1 MKYILGIVLSCFVL
15 FSSCMLETPED
26 SANKNEAEIQN
37 YLKLKN
43 LTLQKSQEGLYY
55 KTPSS
60 QDKIKTKNTGE
71 LVTFHYK
78 MTLLDGTII
87 DSTSRS
93 KNINRSIV
101 WGVNSAQSIF
111 ALPLSY
117 LNVGESGLFLIPS
130 ALAFGGTAYGDVPA
144 YSVLVLELTID
155 AIRDEAAQI
164 ELIQKTYNIVN
175 PEKTSSGLIF
185 KKLVD
190 NPTGA
195 SVAADAPVLV
205 NYTGRLS
212 YSYVHKDATSGAI
225 VYNPIFD
232 SGTLGTPTVPFVLS
246 QRSLIPGFTEALKKM
261 RAGEKAAVII
271 PYALGY
277 GTAGNSAIPGYSP
290 LYFEISI
297 VAP

>member
-1 MKYILGIVLSCFVL
+1 MKYIVGIVLSCFVL
-15 FSSCMLETPED
+15 FSSCTLGSEED
-26 SANKNEAEIQN
+26 PANKNEVEIQN
-37 YLKLKN
+37 YIKLKN
-43 LTLQKSQEGLYY
+43 LKLQKSPEGLYSN
-55 KTPSS
+55 T
-60 QDKIKTKNTGE
+60 DGTIKTKNTGD

-111 ALPLSY
+111 ALPLSF
-117 LNVGESGLFLIPS
+117 LKLGESGLFLIPS

-290 LYFEISI
+290 LYFEISTI
-297 VAP
+297 AP

>member
-15 FSSCMLETPED
+15 LSGCNLGSDVDP
-26 SANKNEAEIQN
+26 ANKNEEEIQN
-37 YLKLKN
+37 YIKLKN
-43 LTLQKSQEGLYY
+43 LKLQKSPEGMYY
-55 KTPSS
+55 QTPTASGAG
-60 QDKIKTKNTGE
+60 IARNTGD

-78 MTLLDGTII
+78 MTLLDGTVI

-93 KNINRSIV
+93 KNINRSLV
-101 WGVNSAQSIF
+101 WGANSAQSIF
-111 ALPLSY
+111 ALPLSF
-117 LNVGESGLFLIPS
+117 LKEGETGLFIIPS
-130 ALAFGGTAYGDVPA
+130 ALAFGGTSYGDVPA
-144 YSVLVLELTID
+144 YSVIRLDLTID
-155 AIRDEAAQI
+155 AIRNEDAQI
-164 ELIQKTYNIVN
+164 AFILKTYGIDN
-175 PEKTSSGLIF
+175 PEKTSSGLFF

-205 NYTGRLS
+205 NYTGRLG

-261 RAGEKAAVII
+261 RVGEKAAVVM
-271 PYALGY
+271 PHALAY

-290 LYFEISI
+290 LFFEISI
-297 VAP
+297 IAP

>member
-15 FSSCMLETPED
+15 LSGCNLGSDVDP
-26 SANKNEAEIQN
+26 ANKNEEEIQN
-37 YLKLKN
+37 YIKLKN
-43 LTLQKSQEGLYY
+43 LKLQKSPEGMYY
-55 KTPSS
+55 QTPTASGAG
-60 QDKIKTKNTGE
+60 IARNTGD

-78 MTLLDGTII
+78 MTLLDGNVI

-93 KNINRSIV
+93 KNINRSLV
-101 WGVNSAQSIF
+101 WGANSAQSIF
-111 ALPLSY
+111 ALPLSF
-117 LNVGESGLFLIPS
+117 LKEGETGLFIIPS
-130 ALAFGGTAYGDVPA
+130 ALAFGGTSYGDVPA
-144 YSVLVLELTID
+144 YSVIRLDLTID
-155 AIRDEAAQI
+155 AIRNEDAQI
-164 ELIQKTYNIVN
+164 AFILKTYGIDN
-175 PEKTSSGLIF
+175 PEKTSSGLFF

-205 NYTGRLS
+205 NYTGRLG

-261 RAGEKAAVII
+261 RVGEKAAVVM
-271 PYALGY
+271 PHELAY

-297 VAP
+297 IAP

>member
-1 MKYILGIVLSCFVL
+1 MKYIVGIVLSCFVL
-15 FSSCMLETPED
+15 FSSCTLGSEED
-26 SANKNEAEIQN
+26 PANKNEVEIQN
-37 YLKLKN
+37 YIKLKN
-43 LTLQKSQEGLYY
+43 LKLQKSPEGLYSN
-55 KTPSS
+55 T
-60 QDKIKTKNTGE
+60 DGTIKTKNTGD

-78 MTLLDGTII
+78 MSLLDGTII

-111 ALPLSY
+111 ALPLSF
-117 LNVGESGLFLIPS
+117 LKLGESGLFLIPS

-277 GTAGNSAIPGYSP
+277 GTAGNSVIPGYSP
-290 LYFEISI
+290 LYFEISTI
-297 VAP
+297 AP

>member
-1 MKYILGIVLSCFVL
+1 LLSGCNLGSDVD
-15 FSSCMLETPED
+15 P
-26 SANKNEAEIQN
+26 ANKNEEEIQN
-37 YLKLKN
+37 YIKLKN
-43 LTLQKSQEGLYY
+43 LKLQKSPEGMYY
-55 KTPSS
+55 QTPTASGAG
-60 QDKIKTKNTGE
+60 IARNTGD

-78 MTLLDGTII
+78 MTLLDGTVI

-93 KNINRSIV
+93 KNINRSLV
-101 WGVNSAQSIF
+101 WGANSAQSIF
-111 ALPLSY
+111 ALPLSF
-117 LNVGESGLFLIPS
+117 LKEGETGLFIIPS
-130 ALAFGGTAYGDVPA
+130 ALAFGGTSYGDVPA
-144 YSVLVLELTID
+144 YSVIRLDLTID
-155 AIRDEAAQI
+155 AIRNEDAQI
-164 ELIQKTYNIVN
+164 AIILKTYNLNN
-175 PEKTSSGLIF
+175 PEKTSSGLFF

-205 NYTGRLS
+205 NYTGRLG
-212 YSYVHKDATSGAI
+212 YSYVHKDATSGAV

-261 RAGEKAAVII
+261 RVGEKAAVIM
-271 PYALGY
+271 PHALAY

-297 VAP
+297 IAP

>member
-1 MKYILGIVLSCFVL
+1 MKYIVGIVLSCFVL
-15 FSSCMLETPED
+15 FSSCTLGSEED
-26 SANKNEAEIQN
+26 PANKNEVEIQN
-37 YLKLKN
+37 YIKLKN
-43 LTLQKSQEGLYY
+43 LKLQKSPEGLYSN
-55 KTPSS
+55 T
-60 QDKIKTKNTGE
+60 DGTIKTKNTGD

-111 ALPLSY
+111 ALPLSF
-117 LNVGESGLFLIPS
+117 LKLGESGLFLIPS

-155 AIRDEAAQI
+155 AIRNEAAQI

-271 PYALGY
+271 PHLQGY